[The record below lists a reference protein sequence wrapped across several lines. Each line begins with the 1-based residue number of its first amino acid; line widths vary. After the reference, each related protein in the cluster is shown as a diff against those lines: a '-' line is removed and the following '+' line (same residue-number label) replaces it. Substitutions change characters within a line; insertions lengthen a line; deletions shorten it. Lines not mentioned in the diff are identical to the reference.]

1 MDVAN
6 LILESYQKFGF
17 ITAET
22 IDSMRNAQRLKV
34 VQVWRRATA
43 VFELYRKSET
53 LWAKTYISY
62 IPVLFYKYKCDLS
75 RLLSAIQLRKKR
87 LVRNKHS
94 AKFCEVCM
102 KLKIDL
108 SQVKFFISLLVL
120 IRASRT
126 VWEEMLWDPWEWK
139 PVCLSKRNWNSC
151 MLFSR

>member
-43 VFELYRKSET
+43 VFKLYRESET

-62 IPVLFYKYKCDLS
+62 ISVLFYKYKCDLS

-87 LVRNKHS
+87 LVGG
-94 AKFCEVCM
+94 
-102 KLKIDL
+102 
-108 SQVKFFISLLVL
+108 VK
-120 IRASRT
+120 
-126 VWEEMLWDPWEWK
+126 K
-139 PVCLSKRNWNSC
+139 
-151 MLFSR
+151 